1 MSMAN
6 APAEAVGSASKSKFT
21 PRAAILAVMLIAIML
36 YMVVPLRQYLDQRS
50 QLAQMERQ
58 TELLQ
63 RKNTQLQR
71 QVRELHDPAFLERMA
86 RECLGMVRPGQI
98 GFVVVPKGQQP
109 PPPAC

>member
-1 MSMAN
+1 MSIAVP
-6 APAEAVGSASKSKFT
+6 PAEALGATPKSKFT
-21 PRAAILAVMLIAIML
+21 PRAAILAVMLIAILL
-36 YMVVPLRQYLDQRS
+36 YMVVPLRQYIDQRS

-63 RKNTQLQR
+63 RQNTQLQR
-71 QVRELHDPAFLERMA
+71 QVQELHDPAFLERIA

-98 GFVVVPKGQQP
+98 GFVVVPKDQQP